1 MSTLVSRW
9 PRVLYLVL
17 VGLLPLHTVFLR
29 AGIAIKPWLVLL
41 AAVVLLDMIGQRGL
55 PWPRRASLGGVAFL
69 AATLVSWPTTDA
81 SSSFWRLWFALAAG
95 VLLLLTTSR
104 HAVSFTS
111 LLRVV
116 FWSGAAMGVTA
127 FILSLVTNG
136 VFGESAVSGVN
147 DVYLIARVN
156 KPAYLGSG
164 FIALTNWHQ
173 DPGYSALWTNVWLVF
188 SAVAWSRGAIRAPRW
203 VGPLVLGGLAMA
215 SLLTFSRTGWLGLV
229 SALIGLSF
237 LFWRS
242 PEYDL
247 GKAARLLLYGLLAG
261 AGLVSVLIVTDKPG
275 VGGDMLVALEFRVV
289 YLIELGAIDT
299 GEAGVIDPELIVPDN
314 RVEVWSEY
322 LDRFADNPVRGI
334 GLGTGWSEPGL
345 QEPHNLWIE
354 LIAETGI
361 VGLIG
366 FLALLAS
373 LGWPPSGEVG
383 VALVVVGLATLTQ
396 TVLFEPALWFVLG
409 WLVASI
415 RQGTDISLDSATTL
429 QEG

>member
-1 MSTLVSRW
+1 
-9 PRVLYLVL
+9 
-17 VGLLPLHTVFLR
+17 
-29 AGIAIKPWLVLL
+29 
-41 AAVVLLDMIGQRGL
+41 
-55 PWPRRASLGGVAFL
+55 
-69 AATLVSWPTTDA
+69 
-81 SSSFWRLWFALAAG
+81 
-95 VLLLLTTSR
+95 
-104 HAVSFTS
+104 
-111 LLRVV
+111 
-116 FWSGAAMGVTA
+116 
-127 FILSLVTNG
+127 
-136 VFGESAVSGVN
+136 
-147 DVYLIARVN
+147 
-156 KPAYLGSG
+156 
-164 FIALTNWHQ
+164 
-173 DPGYSALWTNVWLVF
+173 
-188 SAVAWSRGAIRAPRW
+188 
-203 VGPLVLGGLAMA
+203 MA

-409 WLVASI
+409 LLVASI